1 MRFRIGRA
9 YIAFVVLFLAAA
21 VLLRISDP
29 FLISSLRLIA
39 FDTYQRL
46 SPETFDPD
54 LPVRIVDVDEESL
67 DKFGQWPWPRTVI
80 ADLVR
85 KLSDQ
90 GAAAIAFDVFF
101 TEPDR
106 TSLEQVL
113 RNLGDRAPDLSA
125 TLAGAPTND
134 QVLAVAIAGRP
145 VVLATALTDAREDV
159 PVQKASFAV
168 AGDDPLP
175 FIRNFRGAARNL
187 AILDEAAAGV
197 GAVNWIPDRDQV
209 TRRVQLVF
217 RVGATIVPS
226 LAAEALRVA
235 SGASTNILKASNA
248 SGEFAFGAQ
257 TGLNHIKIGGVVV
270 PTEADGAISLKYR
283 PHEPADFIPAWR
295 VLAGQA
301 PPDAVAG
308 RIILIGSS
316 AAGLQDLRATPLDAA
331 IPGVEIQAQILEHLM
346 KGLSITRPD
355 FALGAELAVL
365 VLLGLLLAIA
375 IPRVSALASA
385 LLGLNVVALVVIAGW
400 GAYQY
405 WGMLFDPLYP
415 AAALFALV
423 TAATL
428 YVYRHSESQRA
439 EIRGAFGQ
447 YVSPAIVDELIA
459 NPDKLKLGGE
469 VRDLTVLF
477 CDVRSF
483 TSISEGMTPH
493 ELTAFINEL
502 LTPLSAVILERRGTI
517 DKYIGDAVMAFWNAP
532 LDDADHATHACE
544 AALAMLGKMKDLNRR
559 WKERAAAAGRQFP
572 DVAIGI
578 GANTGPCC
586 VGNLGSE
593 QRFDYSCIGDDVNVA
608 SRLEGLTKQ
617 LGLSI
622 VLGQETVARAT
633 ALRLPPIPVDR
644 IRVKGR
650 KKATDLYT
658 LLDPAEN
665 RDLDLSR
672 LLAAQEQFL
681 AAYRAQRW
689 QQALALLNEC
699 REAAGRGLALYYD
712 RFAERI
718 AAYVAEPPPA
728 DWDGAMTAHDK

>member
-9 YIAFVVLFLAAA
+9 YAAFVVLFLAAA

-46 SPETFDPD
+46 FPESFNPD

-67 DKFGQWPWPRTVI
+67 DRLGQWPWSRTVI
-80 ADLVR
+80 ADLVT
-85 KLSDQ
+85 KLADE

-106 TSLEQVL
+106 TSLEEVMRRL
-113 RNLGDRAPDLSA
+113 PGDRGAA
-125 TLAGAPTND
+125 LADVLNGALTND
-134 QVLAVAIAGRP
+134 QALAKAIAGRP
-145 VVLATALTDAREDV
+145 VVLATALTDARRDP
-159 PVQKASFAV
+159 PVQKARFAF
-168 AGDDPLP
+168 AGDDPTP
-175 FIRNFRGAARNL
+175 FIRNFAGAARNL
-187 AILDEAAAGV
+187 PILDEAAAGV

-217 RVGATIVPS
+217 RVGTTIVPS

-248 SGEFAFGAQ
+248 SGETAFGAE
-257 TGLNHIKIGGVVV
+257 TGLNHIKIGDLVA
-270 PTEADGAISLKYR
+270 PTEADGAISIKYR
-283 PHEPADFIPAWR
+283 PHEPAAFIPVWR
-295 VLAGQA
+295 VLSGDV
-301 PPDAVAG
+301 PPDAIDG
-308 RIILIGSS
+308 RIVLIGSS
-316 AAGLQDLRATPLDAA
+316 AAGLQDLRATPLDAS

-355 FALGAELAVL
+355 YALGVELAV
-365 VLLGLLLAIA
+365 VVALGLLLALA
-375 IPRVSALASA
+375 IPSVSAFGSA
-385 LLGLNVVALVVIAGW
+385 LLGLNVIGLVVIGAGA
-400 GAYQY
+400 AYRY
-405 WGMLFDPLYP
+405 LGLLLDPLYP
-415 AAALFALV
+415 SAALFALV

-428 YVYRHSESQRA
+428 YVYRHSEAQRA

-502 LTPLSAVILERRGTI
+502 LTPLSGVILERRGTI

-532 LDDADHATHACE
+532 LDDDEHATHACE
-544 AALAMLGKMKDLNRR
+544 AALAMLGSMKDLNRR
-559 WKERAAAAGRQFP
+559 WKERAAASGRQFP

-617 LGLSI
+617 LGLSL
-622 VLGQETVARAT
+622 VVSQETVSRARA
-633 ALRLPPIPVDR
+633 LRVPAIPVDR

-650 KKATDLYT
+650 KKPTDLYT
-658 LLDPAEN
+658 LLPPGDPA
-665 RDLDLSR
+665 LDLSR
-672 LLAAQEQFL
+672 LAAAQQDFL
-681 AAYRAQRW
+681 AAYRGQEWQR
-689 QQALALLNEC
+689 ALSLLATC
-699 REAAGRGLALYYD
+699 RSIAGESLARYHE

-718 AAYVAEPPPA
+718 EAYRIDPPPL
-728 DWDGAMTAHDK
+728 DWDGAMTAHEK